1 MGKDSLFNEQCCK
14 NWRATCKKKKRK
26 ETELNPY
33 LMSYIEVNSKLKT

>member
-14 NWRATCKKKKRK
+14 NWRATCKKKRK